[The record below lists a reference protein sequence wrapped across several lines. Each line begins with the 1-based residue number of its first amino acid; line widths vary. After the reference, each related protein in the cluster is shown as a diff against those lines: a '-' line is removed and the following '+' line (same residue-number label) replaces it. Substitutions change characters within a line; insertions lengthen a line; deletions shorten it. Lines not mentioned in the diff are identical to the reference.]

1 VGKYSVELKQS
12 ARKELE
18 RLPAKL
24 IERIFPRLEGLA
36 SEPRPAGCK
45 KLKGGQREW
54 RIRVGDYRVVYTID
68 DEKLLVSVMRIRH
81 RSEVYDG

>member
-1 VGKYSVELKQS
+1 MN

-18 RLPAKL
+18 PLPGKV
-24 IERIFPRLEGLA
+24 IERIFPKLEGLA
-36 SEPRPAGCK
+36 AEPRPVGCK
-45 KLKGGQREW
+45 KLKGRQREW
-54 RIRVGDYRVVYTID
+54 RIWVGDWRVVYTVD

>member
-1 VGKYSVELKQS
+1 VGKYSVELKVS

-18 RLPAKL
+18 RLSAKL
-24 IERIFPRLEGLA
+24 IQRILPKLEGLA

>member
-1 VGKYSVELKQS
+1 VGKYSVELKVS

-24 IERIFPRLEGLA
+24 TQRIFPKLEGLA

-68 DEKLLVSVMRIRH
+68 DEKLLISVMRIRH

>member
-1 VGKYSVELKQS
+1 VGKYSVEMKPS

-18 RLPAKL
+18 RLPGKL
-24 IERIFPRLEGLA
+24 IERIFPKLEGLA
-36 SEPRPAGCK
+36 LEPRPAGCK

-54 RIRVGDYRVVYTID
+54 RIRVGDYRVVYTVD

>member
-1 VGKYSVELKQS
+1 VAKYSVELKAS

-24 IERIFPRLEGLA
+24 IERIFPRLEALGD
-36 SEPRPAGCK
+36 EPCPAGCK
-45 KLKGGQREW
+45 KLKGGQQEW
-54 RIRVGDYRVVYTID
+54 RIRIGDYRAVYTID
-68 DEKLLVSVMRIRH
+68 DARFRVSVTRIRN

>member
-1 VGKYSVELKQS
+1 VGKYSVELKVS

-24 IERIFPRLEGLA
+24 IQRIFPKLEGLA

-54 RIRVGDYRVVYTID
+54 RICVGDYRVVYTID
-68 DEKLLVSVMRIRH
+68 DEKLLISVMRIRH

>member
-1 VGKYSVELKQS
+1 
-12 ARKELE
+12 LE

-24 IERIFPRLEGLA
+24 VERIFPKLEGLA

-54 RIRVGDYRVVYTID
+54 RIRVGDYRMIYMID
-68 DEKLLVSVMRIRH
+68 DDTLLVSVIRIRH
-81 RSEVYDG
+81 CSEVYDG

>member
-1 VGKYSVELKQS
+1 
-12 ARKELE
+12 
-18 RLPAKL
+18 
-24 IERIFPRLEGLA
+24 LA
-36 SEPRPAGCK
+36 SEPRPTGCK

-68 DEKLLVSVMRIRH
+68 DEKLLVSVMRIRP

>member
-1 VGKYSVELKQS
+1 MGHPLY
-12 ARKELE
+12 RHYFIYGP
-18 RLPAKL
+18 PA
-24 IERIFPRLEGLA
+24 
-36 SEPRPAGCK
+36 K
-45 KLKGGQREW
+45 KLKGGQRDW

>member
-1 VGKYSVELKQS
+1 MGKYAVELKPS
-12 ARKELE
+12 ARKELG
-18 RLPAKL
+18 RLPASL
-24 IERIFPRLEGLA
+24 IERIFPKLEGLA
-36 SEPRPAGCK
+36 FEPRPAGCK

-54 RIRVGDYRVVYTID
+54 RIRIGNYRVVYTVD

>member
-1 VGKYSVELKQS
+1 
-12 ARKELE
+12 
-18 RLPAKL
+18 L
-24 IERIFPRLEGLA
+24 IERIFPKLEGLA
-36 SEPRPAGCK
+36 LEPRPAGCK

-68 DEKLLVSVMRIRH
+68 DEKLLVSVTRIRR

>member
-1 VGKYSVELKQS
+1 
-12 ARKELE
+12 LE

-24 IERIFPRLEGLA
+24 VERIFPKLEGLA

-54 RIRVGDYRVVYTID
+54 RIRVGDYRMIYMID
-68 DEKLLVSVMRIRH
+68 DDTLLVSVIRIRDC
-81 RSEVYDG
+81 SEVYDG

>member
-1 VGKYSVELKQS
+1 
-12 ARKELE
+12 
-18 RLPAKL
+18 L
-24 IERIFPRLEGLA
+24 IQRIFPKLEGLA
-36 SEPRPAGCK
+36 SEPRPGGCK

-54 RIRVGDYRVVYTID
+54 RIRVGDYRVVFTIN